1 MNRSNYLC
9 IVNVLIRHI
18 EYLILR
24 HDCVTVPG
32 WGAFIANY
40 QPARV
45 DSEFGCI
52 FPPCRTIGFNA
63 SLTHSDGLTSSIARG
78 NGITYDNASTL
89 IADEVNAMRHALESG
104 GSITFGRLGSF
115 SRNDEGSIVFEPA
128 TATNIAPDYTGL
140 IAVKAVDLAETLKKR
155 NESASVYYVPV
166 SRNILKIVASI
177 ALLIGLG
184 FMLSTPIIQDEANY
198 AGIATPMNVT
208 KPAPVYT
215 VPSPDIE
222 LSIALPDPTTSRGTF
237 TPAVTTAQQ
246 SAVTTAAAK
255 PMRYFLVVASLPTR
269 KAADEYIA
277 HSVDRDSLS
286 VLESGGRY
294 RVYIAVGATYSD
306 AFNKRG
312 ANGYGDRYPDAWVC
326 KR

>member
-1 MNRSNYLC
+1 M
-9 IVNVLIRHI
+9 NVLIRHI

-63 SLTHSDGLTSSIARG
+63 SLTHSDGLLTSSIARG

-104 GSITFGRLGSF
+104 GSITLGSF

>member
-1 MNRSNYLC
+1 M
-9 IVNVLIRHI
+9 NVLIRHI

-63 SLTHSDGLTSSIARG
+63 SLTHSDGLLTSSIARG

-115 SRNDEGSIVFEPA
+115 SLNDEGSIVFEPA
-128 TATNIAPDYTGL
+128 TATNTAPDYTGL

>member
-1 MNRSNYLC
+1 M
-9 IVNVLIRHI
+9 
-18 EYLILR
+18 ILR

-52 FPPCRTIGFNA
+52 FPPCRTVGFNA
-63 SLTHSDGLTSSIARG
+63 SLTHSDGLLTSSIARG
-78 NGITYDNASTL
+78 NGITYDNASAL
-89 IADEVNAMRHALESG
+89 IAEEVNAMRHALESG
-104 GSITFGRLGSF
+104 ESITFGRLGSF
-115 SRNDEGSIVFEPA
+115 SLNDEGSIVFEPA
-128 TATNIAPDYTGL
+128 TATNTAPDYTGL

-198 AGIATPMNVT
+198 AGIATTMNVT

-222 LSIALPDPTTSRGTF
+222 LSIALPDPATSRGTF

-246 SAVTTAAAK
+246 PAAPTATTK

-277 HSVDRDSLS
+277 HSA
-286 VLESGGRY
+286 EIGRAH
-294 RVYIAVGATYSD
+294 V
-306 AFNKRG
+306 
-312 ANGYGDRYPDAWVC
+312 
-326 KR
+326 

>member
-1 MNRSNYLC
+1 M
-9 IVNVLIRHI
+9 
-18 EYLILR
+18 
-24 HDCVTVPG
+24 TVPG

-63 SLTHSDGLTSSIARG
+63 SLTHSDGLLTSSIARG

-104 GSITFGRLGSF
+104 ESITFGRLGSF
-115 SRNDEGSIVFEPA
+115 SLNDEGSIVFEPA

>member
-1 MNRSNYLC
+1 M
-9 IVNVLIRHI
+9 NVLIRHI

-52 FPPCRTIGFNA
+52 FPPCRTVGFNA
-63 SLTHSDGLTSSIARG
+63 SLTHSDGLLTSSIARG
-78 NGITYDNASTL
+78 NGITYDNASVL
-89 IADEVNAMRHALESG
+89 IAEEVNAMRHALESG
-104 GSITFGRLGSF
+104 ESITFGRLGSF
-115 SRNDEGSIVFEPA
+115 SLNDEGSIVFEPA
-128 TATNIAPDYTGL
+128 TATNTAPDYTGL

-198 AGIATPMNVT
+198 AGIATTMNVT

-222 LSIALPDPTTSRGTF
+222 LSIALPDHATSRGTF

-246 SAVTTAAAK
+246 PAAPTATTK

-277 HSVDRDSLS
+277 HSADRDSLS

-294 RVYIAVGATYSD
+294 RVYIGIGATYSD
-306 AFNKRG
+306 AFNKLG

>member
-1 MNRSNYLC
+1 M
-9 IVNVLIRHI
+9 
-18 EYLILR
+18 ILR
-24 HDCVTVPG
+24 HDRVTVPG

-63 SLTHSDGLTSSIARG
+63 SLTHSDGLLTSSIARG

>member
-1 MNRSNYLC
+1 
-9 IVNVLIRHI
+9 
-18 EYLILR
+18 
-24 HDCVTVPG
+24 
-32 WGAFIANY
+32 
-40 QPARV
+40 
-45 DSEFGCI
+45 
-52 FPPCRTIGFNA
+52 
-63 SLTHSDGLTSSIARG
+63 
-78 NGITYDNASTL
+78 
-89 IADEVNAMRHALESG
+89 MRHALESG
-104 GSITFGRLGSF
+104 ESITFGRLGSF
-115 SRNDEGSIVFEPA
+115 SLNDEGSIVFEPA
-128 TATNIAPDYTGL
+128 TATNTAPNYTGL

-198 AGIATPMNVT
+198 AGIATTMNVT

-222 LSIALPDPTTSRGTF
+222 LSIALPDPATSRGTF

-246 SAVTTAAAK
+246 PAAPTATTK

-277 HSVDRDSLS
+277 HSADRDSLS

-294 RVYIAVGATYSD
+294 RVYIAAGATYSD
-306 AFNKRG
+306 AFNKLG

>member
-1 MNRSNYLC
+1 M
-9 IVNVLIRHI
+9 
-18 EYLILR
+18 ILR

-52 FPPCRTIGFNA
+52 FPPCRTVGFNA
-63 SLTHSDGLTSSIARG
+63 SLTHSDGLLTSSIARG
-78 NGITYDNASTL
+78 NGITYDNASAL
-89 IADEVNAMRHALESG
+89 IAEEVNAMRHALESG
-104 GSITFGRLGSF
+104 ESITFGRLGSF
-115 SRNDEGSIVFEPA
+115 SLNDEGSIVFEPA
-128 TATNIAPDYTGL
+128 TATNTAPNYTGL

-198 AGIATPMNVT
+198 AGIATTMNVT

-222 LSIALPDPTTSRGTF
+222 LSIALPDPATSRGTF

-246 SAVTTAAAK
+246 PAAPTATTK

-277 HSVDRDSLS
+277 HSADRDSLS

-294 RVYIAVGATYSD
+294 RVYIAAGATYSD
-306 AFNKRG
+306 AFNKLG
-312 ANGYGDRYPDAWVC
+312 ANGYGDRYPDAWAS
-326 KR
+326 RL

>member
-1 MNRSNYLC
+1 MRS
-9 IVNVLIRHI
+9 
-18 EYLILR
+18 
-24 HDCVTVPG
+24 T
-32 WGAFIANY
+32 
-40 QPARV
+40 QP
-45 DSEFGCI
+45 
-52 FPPCRTIGFNA
+52 P
-63 SLTHSDGLTSSIARG
+63 
-78 NGITYDNASTL
+78 
-89 IADEVNAMRHALESG
+89 ESG

-269 KAADEYIA
+269 KAADENIA

>member
-1 MNRSNYLC
+1 M
-9 IVNVLIRHI
+9 
-18 EYLILR
+18 
-24 HDCVTVPG
+24 TVPG

-52 FPPCRTIGFNA
+52 FPPCRTVGFNA
-63 SLTHSDGLTSSIARG
+63 SLTHSDGLLTSSIARG
-78 NGITYDNASTL
+78 NGITYDNASAL

-104 GSITFGRLGSF
+104 ESITFGRLGSF
-115 SRNDEGSIVFEPA
+115 SRNDESSIVFEPA

-155 NESASVYYVPV
+155 NESESVYYVPV

-198 AGIATPMNVT
+198 AGIATTMNVT

-222 LSIALPDPTTSRGTF
+222 LSIALPDPATSRGTF
-237 TPAVTTAQQ
+237 TPAVTTA
-246 SAVTTAAAK
+246 AAN

-277 HSVDRDSLS
+277 HSTDRDSLS

-294 RVYIAVGATYSD
+294 RVYIAAGTTYSD
-306 AFNKRG
+306 AFNKLG

>member
-1 MNRSNYLC
+1 M
-9 IVNVLIRHI
+9 
-18 EYLILR
+18 
-24 HDCVTVPG
+24 TVPG

-63 SLTHSDGLTSSIARG
+63 SLTHSDGLLTSSIARG

-89 IADEVNAMRHALESG
+89 IADEDNAMRHALESG

>member
-1 MNRSNYLC
+1 M
-9 IVNVLIRHI
+9 
-18 EYLILR
+18 
-24 HDCVTVPG
+24 TVPG

-63 SLTHSDGLTSSIARG
+63 SLTHSDGLLTSSIARG

-128 TATNIAPDYTGL
+128 TATNTAPNYTGL

>member
-1 MNRSNYLC
+1 M
-9 IVNVLIRHI
+9 
-18 EYLILR
+18 
-24 HDCVTVPG
+24 TVPG

-63 SLTHSDGLTSSIARG
+63 SLTHSDGLLTSSIARG

>member
-1 MNRSNYLC
+1 M
-9 IVNVLIRHI
+9 
-18 EYLILR
+18 
-24 HDCVTVPG
+24 TVPG

-63 SLTHSDGLTSSIARG
+63 SLTHSDGLLTSSIARG

-115 SRNDEGSIVFEPA
+115 SLNDEGSIVFEPA
-128 TATNIAPDYTGL
+128 TATNTAPNYTGL

-277 HSVDRDSLS
+277 HSADRDSLS

>member
-1 MNRSNYLC
+1 MNRRNYLC

-52 FPPCRTIGFNA
+52 FPPCRTVGFNA
-63 SLTHSDGLTSSIARG
+63 SLTHSDGLLTSSIARG
-78 NGITYDNASTL
+78 NGITYDNASAL
-89 IADEVNAMRHALESG
+89 IAEEVNAMRHALESG
-104 GSITFGRLGSF
+104 ESITFGRLGSF
-115 SRNDEGSIVFEPA
+115 SLNDEGSIVFEPA
-128 TATNIAPDYTGL
+128 TATNTAPDYTGL

-198 AGIATPMNVT
+198 AGIATTMNVT
-208 KPAPVYT
+208 KPAPDYT
-215 VPSPDIE
+215 VPSPE
-222 LSIALPDPTTSRGTF
+222 LSIALPDPATSRGTF

-246 SAVTTAAAK
+246 PAAPTATTK

-277 HSVDRDSLS
+277 HSADRDSLS

-294 RVYIAVGATYSD
+294 RVYIAAGATYSD
-306 AFNKRG
+306 AFNKLG

>member
-1 MNRSNYLC
+1 M
-9 IVNVLIRHI
+9 NVLIRHI

-52 FPPCRTIGFNA
+52 FPPCRTVGFNA
-63 SLTHSDGLTSSIARG
+63 SLTHSDGLLTSSIARG
-78 NGITYDNASTL
+78 NGITYDNASAL

-104 GSITFGRLGSF
+104 ESITFGRLGSF

-155 NESASVYYVPV
+155 NESESVYYVPV

-198 AGIATPMNVT
+198 AGIATTMNVT

-222 LSIALPDPTTSRGTF
+222 LSIALPDPATSRGTF
-237 TPAVTTAQQ
+237 TPAVTTA
-246 SAVTTAAAK
+246 AAN

-277 HSVDRDSLS
+277 HSADRDSLS

-294 RVYIAVGATYSD
+294 RVYIATGATYSD
-306 AFNKRG
+306 AFNKLG

>member
-1 MNRSNYLC
+1 M
-9 IVNVLIRHI
+9 
-18 EYLILR
+18 ILR

-52 FPPCRTIGFNA
+52 FPPCRTVGFNA
-63 SLTHSDGLTSSIARG
+63 SLTHSDGLLTSSIARG
-78 NGITYDNASTL
+78 NGITYDNASAL

-104 GSITFGRLGSF
+104 ESITFGRLGSF

-128 TATNIAPDYTGL
+128 TATNTAPDYTGL

-198 AGIATPMNVT
+198 AGIATTMNVT
-208 KPAPVYT
+208 KTAPVYT

-222 LSIALPDPTTSRGTF
+222 LSIALPDPATSRGTF
-237 TPAVTTAQQ
+237 TPAVTTTQQ
-246 SAVTTAAAK
+246 PAVTTAAAK

-277 HSVDRDSLS
+277 HSADRDSLS

-294 RVYIAVGATYSD
+294 RVYIATGATYSD
-306 AFNKRG
+306 AFNKLG
-312 ANGYGDRYPDAWVC
+312 VTDTATDTPILWVC

>member
-1 MNRSNYLC
+1 M
-9 IVNVLIRHI
+9 
-18 EYLILR
+18 
-24 HDCVTVPG
+24 TVPG

-63 SLTHSDGLTSSIARG
+63 SLTHSDGLLTSSIARG

-115 SRNDEGSIVFEPA
+115 SLNDEGSIVFEPA

>member
-1 MNRSNYLC
+1 M
-9 IVNVLIRHI
+9 NVLIRHI

-52 FPPCRTIGFNA
+52 FPPCRTVGFNA
-63 SLTHSDGLTSSIARG
+63 SLTHSDGLLTSSIARG
-78 NGITYDNASTL
+78 NGITYDNASAL
-89 IADEVNAMRHALESG
+89 IAEEVNAMRHALESG
-104 GSITFGRLGSF
+104 ESITFGRLGSF
-115 SRNDEGSIVFEPA
+115 SLNDEGSIVFEPA
-128 TATNIAPDYTGL
+128 TATNTAPNYTGL

-198 AGIATPMNVT
+198 AGIATTMNVT

-222 LSIALPDPTTSRGTF
+222 LSIALPDPATSRGTF

-246 SAVTTAAAK
+246 PAAPTATTK

-277 HSVDRDSLS
+277 HSADRDSLS

-294 RVYIAVGATYSD
+294 RVYIAAGATYSD
-306 AFNKRG
+306 AFNKLG
-312 ANGYGDRYPDAWVC
+312 ANGYGD
-326 KR
+326 

>member
-1 MNRSNYLC
+1 M
-9 IVNVLIRHI
+9 
-18 EYLILR
+18 
-24 HDCVTVPG
+24 TVPG

-52 FPPCRTIGFNA
+52 FPPCRTVGFNA
-63 SLTHSDGLTSSIARG
+63 SLTHSDGLLTSSIARG
-78 NGITYDNASTL
+78 NGITYDNASAL
-89 IADEVNAMRHALESG
+89 IAEEVNAMRHALESG
-104 GSITFGRLGSF
+104 ESITFGRLGSF
-115 SRNDEGSIVFEPA
+115 SLNDEGSIVFEPA
-128 TATNIAPDYTGL
+128 TATNTAPDYTGL

-198 AGIATPMNVT
+198 AGIATTMNVT

-215 VPSPDIE
+215 VLSPDIE
-222 LSIALPDPTTSRGTF
+222 LSIALPDPATSRGTF

-246 SAVTTAAAK
+246 PAAPTATTK

-277 HSVDRDSLS
+277 HSADRDSLS

-294 RVYIAVGATYSD
+294 RVYIAAGATYSD
-306 AFNKRG
+306 AFNKLG

>member
-1 MNRSNYLC
+1 M
-9 IVNVLIRHI
+9 
-18 EYLILR
+18 
-24 HDCVTVPG
+24 TVPG

-52 FPPCRTIGFNA
+52 FPPCRTVGFNA
-63 SLTHSDGLTSSIARG
+63 SLTHSDGLLTSSIARG
-78 NGITYDNASTL
+78 NGITYDNASAL
-89 IADEVNAMRHALESG
+89 IAEEVNAMRHALESG
-104 GSITFGRLGSF
+104 ESITFGRLGSF
-115 SRNDEGSIVFEPA
+115 SLNDEGSIVFEPA
-128 TATNIAPDYTGL
+128 TATNTAPDYTGL

-198 AGIATPMNVT
+198 AGIATTMNVT

-222 LSIALPDPTTSRGTF
+222 LSIALPDLATSRGTF

-246 SAVTTAAAK
+246 PAAPTATTK

-277 HSVDRDSLS
+277 HSADRDSLS

-294 RVYIAVGATYSD
+294 RVYIAAGATYSD
-306 AFNKRG
+306 AFNKLG

>member
-1 MNRSNYLC
+1 M
-9 IVNVLIRHI
+9 
-18 EYLILR
+18 ILR

-52 FPPCRTIGFNA
+52 FPPCRTVGFNA
-63 SLTHSDGLTSSIARG
+63 SLTHSDGLLTSSIARG
-78 NGITYDNASTL
+78 NGITYDNASAL
-89 IADEVNAMRHALESG
+89 IAEEVNAMRHALESG
-104 GSITFGRLGSF
+104 ESITFGRLGSF
-115 SRNDEGSIVFEPA
+115 SLNDEGSIVFEPA
-128 TATNIAPDYTGL
+128 TATNTAPDYTGL

-198 AGIATPMNVT
+198 AGIATTMNVT
-208 KPAPVYT
+208 KPALVYT

-222 LSIALPDPTTSRGTF
+222 LSIALPDPATSRGTF

-246 SAVTTAAAK
+246 PAAPTATTK

-306 AFNKRG
+306 AFNKLG